1 MSTTFEQQIAANFVH
16 MLLQK
21 NPLPNH
27 AARITRLK
35 GLMKG
40 RIHVTS
46 DDGETRLYAVHF
58 DGVRPITE
66 LLDPAWV
73 SPVNEVGMIPEVSDD
88 DPALVSE
95 AA

>member
-21 NPLPNH
+21 NPMPYH
-27 AARITRLK
+27 ANRITRLK
-35 GLMKG
+35 GLMRG
-40 RIHVTS
+40 RIRVT
-46 DDGETRLYAVHF
+46 DEDGTTRFYAVHF

-66 LLDPAWV
+66 LLDPAWL
-73 SPVNEVGMIPEVSDD
+73 SPVHEVDMVPMEVSDD
-88 DPALVSE
+88 LVSE